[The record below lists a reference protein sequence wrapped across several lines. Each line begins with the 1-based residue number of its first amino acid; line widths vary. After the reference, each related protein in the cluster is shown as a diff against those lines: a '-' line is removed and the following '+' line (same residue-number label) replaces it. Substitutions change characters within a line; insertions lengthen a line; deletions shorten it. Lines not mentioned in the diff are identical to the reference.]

1 MEQGRII
8 KGISGF
14 YYVSLKDGLYE
25 CRGRGILR
33 KDKVK
38 PLVGDW
44 VEVSNLDTQK
54 KTGTLEKVLPRQ
66 NQLKRPEIANVDQV
80 VIVLSVKNPNPSLM
94 LMDKIIALAEDA
106 GLSITLCIN
115 KVDLE
120 PTKGVTLEEIEEIYR
135 PTGYP
140 LIFASTKKN
149 QGIDELRQS
158 LYGKVS
164 VFSGPSGV
172 GKSSLL
178 NAIKPG
184 LALKTGEV
192 SERIQRGKHT
202 TRHTELILVDQDSW
216 IADTPGFGNLDI
228 DEIPKEEL
236 RFYFREFLPLM
247 EYCKFTSC
255 LHLKEPKC
263 AVKDAVEKG
272 EISEKRYQHYVQFME
287 LTSEKRRGL

>member
-1 MEQGRII
+1 MKEGRII

-14 YYVSLKDGLYE
+14 YYVSLEDGLYE
-25 CRGRGILR
+25 CKGRGILR

-44 VEVSNLDTQK
+44 VQVSHLDAEE
-54 KTGTLEKVLPRQ
+54 KTGTLERVLSRK

-80 VIVLSVKNPNPSLM
+80 VIVVSVKNPSPSLN
-94 LMDKIIALAEDA
+94 LMDKIIVLAEDL
-106 GLSITLCIN
+106 GLEVVLCIN
-115 KVDLE
+115 KGDLE
-120 PTKGVTLEEIEEIYR
+120 TEKGITQNEIQEIYE

-140 LIFASTKKN
+140 MIFTSAKGN
-149 QGIDELRQS
+149 RGIDDLRNK
-158 LYGKVS
+158 LKGKVS

-184 LALKTGEV
+184 LQLKTGEV

-202 TRHTELILVDQDSW
+202 TRHTELVSVDQDSW

-228 DEIPKEEL
+228 DEIQRENL
-236 RFYFREFLPLM
+236 RFYFREFLPHM
-247 EYCKFTSC
+247 ENCKFTSC

-263 AVKDAVEKG
+263 AVKAQVEEG
-272 EISEKRYQHYVQFME
+272 TISQQRYNHYVQFMTE
-287 LTSEKRRGL
+287 INEKRRG

>member
-1 MEQGRII
+1 MEEGRII

-25 CRGRGILR
+25 CKGRGILR

-44 VEVSNLDTQK
+44 VQVSHLDSRE
-54 KTGTLEKVLPRQ
+54 KTGTLEKVLPRK

-80 VIVLSVKNPNPSLM
+80 VIVLSVKNPSPSLM
-94 LMDKIIALAEDA
+94 LMDKIIVLAEDL
-106 GLSITLCIN
+106 GLKVTLCIN
-115 KVDLE
+115 KADLE
-120 PTKGVTLEEIEEIYR
+120 EDQESTLKEIREIYG

-140 LIFASTKKN
+140 LIFSSVESDK
-149 QGIDELRQS
+149 GIEALRNN
-158 LYGKVS
+158 LKGKVS
-164 VFSGPSGV
+164 VFAGPSGV

-184 LALKTGEV
+184 LKLKTGEV

-202 TRHTELILVDQDSW
+202 TRHTELILVDKDSW
-216 IADTPGFGNLDI
+216 IADTPGFGVLDI
-228 DEIPKEEL
+228 DEIQRENL
-236 RFYFREFLPLM
+236 RFYFREFLPYV
-247 EYCKFTSC
+247 ENCKFTSC

-263 AVKDAVEKG
+263 SVKDQVDKG
-272 EISEKRYQHYVQFME
+272 SISKKRYEHYVQIMKE
-287 LTSEKRRGL
+287 LSEKRRG

>member
-1 MEQGRII
+1 MEEGRII

-25 CRGRGILR
+25 CKGRGILR

-44 VEVSNLDTQK
+44 VQVSQLDNRK
-54 KTGTLEKVLPRQ
+54 KTGSLEKVLPRK

-80 VIVLSVKNPNPSLM
+80 VIVLSVKNPSPSLM
-94 LMDKIIALAEDA
+94 LLDKIIVLAEDL
-106 GLSITLCIN
+106 GLEVTLCIN
-115 KVDLE
+115 KADLE
-120 PTKGVTLEEIEEIYR
+120 EDQDNTLKEIQEIYG

-140 LIFASTKKN
+140 LIFTSAERD
-149 QGIDELRQS
+149 QGIEALRNS
-158 LYGKVS
+158 LKGKVS

-184 LALKTGEV
+184 LQLKTGEV
-192 SERIQRGKHT
+192 SARIQRGKHT
-202 TRHTELILVDQDSW
+202 TRHTELILVDEDSW
-216 IADTPGFGNLDI
+216 IADTPGFGNLDVE
-228 DEIPKEEL
+228 EIQRENL
-236 RFYFREFLPLM
+236 RFYFREFLPYV
-247 EYCKFTSC
+247 ENCKFTSC

-263 AVKDAVEKG
+263 SVKAQVEKG
-272 EISEKRYQHYVQFME
+272 TISKKRYAHYVQIMTE
-287 LTSEKRRGL
+287 LNEKRRG